1 MVFLQFVLNTN
12 ILIKAF
18 NLESLINMIYIT
30 GASGYIGNVLCNRL
44 TSLKINFLPIHNFQ
58 KQNYDS
64 LNKII
69 KPNKSN
75 ILIHLGEESN
85 INIIEASG
93 ISSLKYANMSVKTL
107 LSYNFSKIIYISTAN
122 LYDDSLSKK
131 SIETENVVPYNMY
144 TQLKKQTECLVLKQ
158 QGCVFRVSNVYST
171 IPKKGTVIEKIFNII
186 MDDIN
191 ISLDN
196 PHPVRDFI
204 WLDDLINVI
213 LISIN
218 TNIFGIYNIGTGIGT
233 SIGEFLN
240 IGLKLKKIKQFEF
253 SSNLQKQSS
262 KLILDISKIRM
273 STGWSPL
280 INIKQGLSMML
291 NKKYCKKKK

>member
-1 MVFLQFVLNTN
+1 
-12 ILIKAF
+12 
-18 NLESLINMIYIT
+18 MIYIT

-58 KQNYDS
+58 KQNYVS

-69 KPNKSN
+69 KPDKSN

-85 INIIEASG
+85 IDIVEASG
-93 ISSLKYANMSVKTL
+93 ISALKYADLSVKTL
-107 LSYNFSKIIYISTAN
+107 LSYNFSKIIYLSTAN

-131 SIETENVVPYNMY
+131 SIETEKIVPYNIY

-158 QGCVFRVSNVYST
+158 AGCVFRVSNVYST
-171 IPKKGTVIEKIFNII
+171 TPKKGTVIDKIFNII
-186 MDDIN
+186 MEDIN

-196 PHPVRDFI
+196 PYPVRDFI

-218 TNIFGIYNIGTGIGT
+218 VNIFGIYNIGTGIGT

-240 IGLKLKKIKQFEF
+240 IGLKLKKNKQFEF
-253 SSNLQKQSS
+253 LPNIQKQSS
-262 KLILDISKIRM
+262 KLILDISKIKK
-273 STGWSPL
+273 STGWYPL
-280 INIKQGLSMML
+280 TNIKKGLSIML
-291 NKKYCKKKK
+291 NKKYCKNKK